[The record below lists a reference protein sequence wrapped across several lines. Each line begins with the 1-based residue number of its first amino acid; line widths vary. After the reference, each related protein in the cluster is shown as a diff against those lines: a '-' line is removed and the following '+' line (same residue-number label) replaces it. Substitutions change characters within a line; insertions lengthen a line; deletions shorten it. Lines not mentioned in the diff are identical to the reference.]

1 MKIQSYS
8 LQGKRPSNED
18 QHYHHIN
25 MDNREKTLNPVNFV
39 GVFDGHGG
47 KMVSKYLKKQLPKY
61 FLSKINKKIFHD
73 TRTTTKYIK
82 TVFNGVQDKLSSTH
96 PRASSYSGSTACCG
110 VHLIDKNKK
119 PILWT
124 INVGDSRAILCK
136 KNNEPLQLTQD
147 HKPNSDKESKRI
159 SKLGGKIYYDGYDW
173 RIKDLSLSRAFGD
186 NEAKPYV
193 SHLPEISRYK
203 LNKKDKFVIFAC
215 DGLWDVVSN
224 KKAVDFVLNMKSKN
238 YKGNYAKKLAQYA
251 INEGS
256 TDNVTVVL
264 LFL

>member
-18 QHYHHIN
+18 QHYHFLN
-25 MDNREKTLNPVNFV
+25 MDNHDKKLNPINFF

-82 TVFNGVQDKLSSTH
+82 TVFNGIQDNLSSKH
-96 PRASSYSGSTACCG
+96 PRASNYSGSTACCG
-110 VHLIDKNKK
+110 VHLLDKKK
-119 PILWT
+119 NHVLWMF
-124 INVGDSRAILCK
+124 NVGDSRAVLCK
-136 KNNEPLQLTQD
+136 KNNDPLQLTQD
-147 HKPNSDKESKRI
+147 HKPNSKEEHNRI
-159 SKLGGKIYYDGYDW
+159 SNLGGKIYYDGYDW

-193 SHLPEISRYK
+193 SHLPQIFRYK
-203 LNKKDKFVIFAC
+203 LNKKDKFVILAC

-224 KKAVDFVLNMKSKN
+224 KKAVNFILSLKNKN
-238 YKGNYAKKLAQYA
+238 YRGNYAKKLAEFA
-251 INEGS
+251 IKEGS
-256 TDNVTVVL
+256 TDNVTVLL